1 MKRDQIDVT
10 EKVKDATLGLGRA
23 VKAQTV
29 VMRKNRMHKKMH
41 WDTDERA
48 DDGSDV
54 NGDNTS
60 SVQFHDAYGFE
71 IEIDSEDQENILR
84 CLRLEQ
90 KQSVRW
96 NEELR
101 QHSSESLQHTATVK
115 KLCRGGIPPEL
126 RKHVWLHLSGA
137 HAVKHASGTFGY
149 MYYIEKSKLNEN
161 CRRQIDL
168 DVPRTFPNN
177 QWIQSDVGQVSLK
190 RVLYA
195 FSAENTVIGY
205 CQGMNYVASMLLL
218 ALEYDEEAAF
228 WTMCCLIGH
237 DSRDGIL
244 YHDLYANNLS
254 GCHVEMRSLDMLVES
269 KLPKLAKHMKGLECG
284 MTMLATEWFLC
295 LFSTTLPAETTF
307 RIWDALFSEGPKI
320 LYRISIALL
329 KLHESILLA
338 AENSGELLRNMR
350 AAAAKEYDRDELLHI
365 AFDGIG
371 RLPMNR
377 IEKFRNEKQRMV
389 DKEIAL
395 RETRAKL
402 KQAVQETDSLGQQQ
416 WVMMEGEREF
426 ISCHEEDLL
435 RQEGMHASR
444 SHVKTMERFRNA
456 LLKKDSKST

>member
-41 WDTDERA
+41 GDTDERA

-54 NGDNTS
+54 IGNNTS

-126 RKHVWLHLSGA
+126 RKHVWLHL
-137 HAVKHASGTFGY
+137 
-149 MYYIEKSKLNEN
+149 
-161 CRRQIDL
+161 RQIDL

-177 QWIQSDVGQVSLK
+177 QWVQSDVGQVSLK

-205 CQGMNYVASMLLL
+205 CQGMNYVAAMLLL

-237 DSRDGIL
+237 DTRDGIL

-416 WVMMEGEREF
+416 WVMMEGEQEF

-435 RQEGMHASR
+435 RQEDMHASR

>member
-1 MKRDQIDVT
+1 
-10 EKVKDATLGLGRA
+10 
-23 VKAQTV
+23 
-29 VMRKNRMHKKMH
+29 MHKRQGGV
-41 WDTDERA
+41 DEGFE
-48 DDGSDV
+48 DGFHAH
-54 NGDNTS
+54 GRGGGS

-71 IEIDSEDQENILR
+71 IKIDPVDQDQVLR

-101 QHSSESLQHTATVK
+101 HCTGASLQHSGAVK
-115 KLCRGGIPPEL
+115 KLCRGGVPPEL

-137 HAVKHASGTFGY
+137 HAMKHASGSSGY
-149 MYYIEKSKLNEN
+149 VYFIEKSKMNEN

-177 QWIQSDVGQVSLK
+177 QWVQSDVGQVSLK

-195 FSAENTVIGY
+195 FSSENAVIGY
-205 CQGMNYVASMLLL
+205 CQGMNYVAAMLLL

-237 DSRDGIL
+237 DTREGIL
-244 YHDLYANNLS
+244 YHDMYANNLS

-269 KLPKLAKHMKGLECG
+269 KLPKLAKHMRALECG

-320 LYRISIALL
+320 LYRVSIALL
-329 KLHESILLA
+329 KLHEPALLA
-338 AENSGELLRNMR
+338 AENSGELLRTMR
-350 AAAAKEYDRDELLHI
+350 AAAAKEYNRDELLHV

-377 IEKFRNEKQRMV
+377 IDKFRNEKQRMV

-402 KQAVQETDSLGQQQ
+402 KQAVQQTDTSGQS
-416 WVMMEGEREF
+416 WVMMEGEQEF
-426 ISCHEEDLL
+426 IQCHEEDLW
-435 RQEGMHASR
+435 RQEDLQTSKV
-444 SHVKTMERFRNA
+444 HVKTIDRFRNA
-456 LLKKDSKST
+456 LLKKDS